1 MSKLNQFLLAIFR
14 SPLLWGSLASVGF
27 FALLNLSL
35 PGSAFFQRYCAGHP
49 VEYVETIM
57 FFVGMAA
64 LGIKALDLAV
74 QQQSLARPLLGPP
87 QAGGQPISDCPR
99 LAAHLA
105 RLPERRQDEYY
116 ARRLRNG
123 LNFVQRRNTAE
134 GLDDELRYLGDL
146 DAEDAHGGYGLVRMV
161 IWAIPILGFLGTVIG
176 ITEAIASLSP
186 QALETS
192 LPAVVAGLGVAFDTT
207 ALALALS
214 IMLFFTQFY
223 VDRLEGKLLA
233 RVADQVA
240 EELLGRFQVIPAGPD
255 GQLVALRRLGE
266 TLLGTTEQLVQRQAE
281 LWRASVEAMQERSTR
296 VLDVAGQQ
304 LQKTL
309 SVSLAEGLKAHAGAL
324 SLAQQT
330 AEEKNR
336 HHWSQLQQTM
346 TQSVASLASMQ
357 NSLVEKADVLARAV
371 DATGQVAK
379 LEENLNRN
387 LNALAGS
394 KNFEQTVVS
403 LAAAIHL
410 LTARLNDLPTSTPP
424 VQLSKRTSQAA

>member
-1 MSKLNQFLLAIFR
+1 MSKLNRVLLAPFR
-14 SPLLWGSLASVGF
+14 SPILWGSLASVGF
-27 FALLNLSL
+27 FALINTPI

-64 LGIKALDLAV
+64 LILKMLDLAV
-74 QQQSLARPLLGPP
+74 QQQSLRDPLVGPAS
-87 QAGGQPISDCPR
+87 AGGQPVSESER
-99 LAAHLA
+99 LLA
-105 RLPERRQDEYY
+105 RLVRLPERRRHEYY

-123 LNFVQRRNTAE
+123 LDYVQRRNTAE
-134 GLDDELRYLGDL
+134 GLDDELRYLADV
-146 DAEDAHGGYGLVRMV
+146 DAEEAHGSYGLVRMV

-176 ITEAIASLSP
+176 ITVAIASLSP

-192 LPAVVAGLGVAFDTT
+192 LPEVVAGLGVAFDTT
-207 ALALALS
+207 AQALGLS
-214 IMLFFTQFY
+214 MMLFFTQFY
-223 VDRLEGKLLA
+223 VDRFEGKLLA
-233 RVADQVA
+233 QVSDQVG
-240 EELLGRFQVIPAGPD
+240 EELLGRFQVIPTGPD
-255 GQLVALRRLGE
+255 GQLLAVRKLGE
-266 TLLGTTEQLVQRQAE
+266 TLLTATDQLVQRQAE
-281 LWRASVEAMQERSTR
+281 IWRTSIEALQERSSR
-296 VLDVAGQQ
+296 MLDTAGLQ

-309 SVSLAEGLKAHAGAL
+309 TASLSESLKAHATAL
-324 SLAQQT
+324 ATAQQA

-336 HHWSQLQQTM
+336 RQWGQLQQAI
-346 TQSVASLASMQ
+346 TQSVESLSSMQ

-379 LEENLNRN
+379 LEESLNRN
-387 LNALAGS
+387 LAALAGA

-410 LTARLNDLPTSTPP
+410 LTARLGDIPTTVPT